1 MTKSCGR
8 IPNVQAVSSLRPG
21 IMKAL
26 MVHVSSVMFGESG
39 VSRGEGEMVA
49 AEVSATNKCQY

>member
-1 MTKSCGR
+1 
-8 IPNVQAVSSLRPG
+8 
-21 IMKAL
+21 MKAL